1 MPDQLHR
8 GHQQLVAEI
17 IHSAVPVHLR
27 HALAIIHLV
36 HQDQLHLDLATIHL
50 ADLLATVPAMVLAV
64 QGQLAVLLL
73 HAMGLVVQDLR
84 ADHHAMVLAVQ
95 DLQADHHEMVH
106 AVQEILVL
114 QLQVPHQLH
123 LEGAASQAADQALG
137 HKGAARLVV
146 HLVSKVVNLRK
157 ITNQKRPVDKSSTT
171 WKLQS

>member
-1 MPDQLHR
+1 
-8 GHQQLVAEI
+8 VA
-17 IHSAVPVHLR
+17 HVHLLR
-27 HALAIIHLV
+27 ALATIHLA

-50 ADLLATVPAMVLAV
+50 AELLATVPAMVLAV

-73 HAMGLVVQDLR
+73 HE
-84 ADHHAMVLAVQ
+84 MVLAVQ
-95 DLQADHHEMVH
+95 DLRVAHHEMVHAVQDLRVDHHEMVH

-114 QLQVPHQLH
+114 QQQAPHQLH
-123 LEGAASQAADQALG
+123 LVEVASQVADQALV
-137 HKGAARLVV
+137 HKDAARLVA